1 MYASYFCVS
10 FELAVVYVLKRK
22 KKPLQKGIGY
32 WILDSCELAV
42 VKLAVVTMYAPIK
55 ECGG

>member
-10 FELAVVYVLKRK
+10 FELAVVYVLE

-32 WILDSCELAV
+32 WILGSCELAV
-42 VKLAVVTMYAPIK
+42 VTMHEPIK